1 MTLVRNQLAPSPFL
15 GSIRARLAGIVVL
28 FAVALVATI
37 TVLTWMEADTIY
49 AARQNDLKIATQIA
63 YKVIEQQYNDFKN
76 GKITEVEA
84 QERAKADVRAIRYN
98 TDDYFFIQSNDVI
111 TIANG
116 ARPDQEGSDGSK
128 KKDPTGK
135 FYSVEMHK
143 VAVEQGQGFVDYQF
157 AKPGAP
163 LDQPSAKLAFVKFFA
178 PWKWTIGTGVYI
190 DDISATIWQKIYVSA
205 AVAVVFLLTIG
216 GFAGIVVRAL
226 TRRLDGLGAAMTS
239 LAAGDSAVVLPAITR
254 DDEIARMTQAVQVF
268 KDSAVEKTRAEQDAA
283 TDRAVAEA
291 ERERAADER
300 MSAAKEQAEVV
311 RHLGDGLRNLAAGDL
326 RVRLSEGFTDKYVQI
341 KDDFNEAIDQLK
353 ATILSVISSSDAIQS
368 GTSEISTAS
377 DDLSQRTE
385 QQAASLEQTAAA
397 LDAITL
403 TVKKSAEN
411 ATRARQVVL
420 AADQDAKKGTTVV
433 RQAIAAMDGIAKS
446 SGQITQ
452 IIGVIDEIA
461 FQTNLLALNAG
472 VEAAR
477 AGEAGRG
484 FAVVASEVRA
494 LAQRSADAAKEI
506 KGLITAS
513 TTQVDHGVKLVGET
527 GESLERIMAQV
538 SEINTVVGEIADG
551 AREQA
556 AGLAEVNTAISQM
569 DQVTQQ
575 NAAMVEETTA
585 ASRSLSEETSH
596 LSELVGRF
604 QVGRSTGDESL
615 PRTLA
620 RATPPALRQPAKRAR
635 SA

>member
-1 MTLVRNQLAPSPFL
+1 MTQIRNQIAPSPFL
-15 GSIRARLAGIVVL
+15 GSIRARLAGIVAL
-28 FAVALVATI
+28 FAIAIVVTVAL
-37 TVLTWMEADTIY
+37 LTWLEAGAIY
-49 AARQNDLKIATQIA
+49 AARQDQLKTVTQVA
-63 YKVIEQQYNDFKN
+63 VTVIERQYADFKA
-76 GKITEVEA
+76 GKVTEAEA
-84 QERAKADVRAIRYN
+84 QERAKADVRAMRYN
-98 TDDYFFIQSNDVI
+98 TNDYFFVQGQDAINVV
-111 TIANG
+111 NG
-116 ARPDQEGSDGSK
+116 ARPELEGKAKTAIS
-128 KKDPTGK
+128 TA
-135 FYSVEMHK
+135 MHK
-143 VAVEQGQGFVDYQF
+143 IGAEQGQGFLDYGYPR
-157 AKPGAP
+157 PGAP
-163 LDQPSAKLAFVKFFA
+163 ADQISPKLAFVKFFA
-178 PWKWTIGTGVYI
+178 PWQWTVGTGVYI
-190 DDISATIWQKIYVSA
+190 DDISGMIWQRIYVSA

-226 TRRLDGLGAAMTS
+226 TRRLAALSAAMAS
-239 LAAGDSAVVLPAITR
+239 LAAGDTQIMLPAIVR
-254 DDEIARMTQAVQVF
+254 DDEIGRMTQTVQVF
-268 KDSAVEKTRAEQDAA
+268 KDNAVEKARAEQDAA
-283 TDRAVAEA
+283 TLRGAAEA
-291 ERERAADER
+291 ERERAAGER
-300 MSAAKEQAEVV
+300 MSAAKDQAEVV

-604 QVGRSTGDESL
+604 QVGRSTGGESV
-615 PRTLA
+615 R
-620 RATPPALRQPAKRAR
+620 REVSKATPQALRQPAKRAR